1 MMIPT
6 QIRIIRLMLPC
17 LVAIG
22 AFLGASPVTT
32 QTALVLENK
41 IPLGDIRGRLDHMAV
56 DLGRQ
61 RLFVAELENN
71 SVAVV
76 DFHTREIAHVITDVR
91 RPQGLAYVPS
101 ADTLFVANGSDGSLR
116 MFQGEQYRPTA
127 PIHLGDDADNV
138 RFDPETNHV
147 YVSYGEGALGII
159 DVASRRKID
168 DVALTAH
175 PESFQLDRE
184 SNRIYVNSPKEQT
197 LIVLDR
203 ISGKRIATWQTGNGS
218 ISRSPSIMP
227 RARSSWSFAILPD
240 LSYSPHRT
248 APLLQAWRPA
258 GTPMICSSMPSAGAS
273 MSAAEKASSMCSTPT
288 DINSLSGSQ
297 RSKARER
304 PSLYLKSI
312 AFLQRHAQRRRQRPP
327 SGCFGQD
334 HNLHPTQGLLKFLGR
349 PEN

>member
-218 ISRSPSIMP
+218 NFPLAINNAASQVLVVFRYP
-227 RARSSWSFAILPD
+227 ARLVVFAA
-240 LSYSPHRT
+240 SN
-248 APLLQAWRPA
+248 
-258 GTPMICSSMPSAGAS
+258 GTPVTSVEACGDADDMFIDAKRGRIYVSCGEGFIDVFDANRYQLVERIPTLKGARTS
-273 MSAAEKASSMCSTPT
+273 LFVPEIDRLFAAARATAEAKA
-288 DINSLSGSQ
+288 
-297 RSKARER
+297 AVWVFR
-304 PSLYLKSI
+304 PG
-312 AFLQRHAQRRRQRPP
+312 P
-327 SGCFGQD
+327 
-334 HNLHPTQGLLKFLGR
+334 
-349 PEN
+349 

>member
-218 ISRSPSIMP
+218 NFPLAINNAASQVLVVFRNP
-227 RARSSWSFAILPD
+227 ARLVVFAA
-240 LSYSPHRT
+240 SN
-248 APLLQAWRPA
+248 
-258 GTPMICSSMPSAGAS
+258 GTPVTSVEACGDADDMFIDAKRGRIYVSCGEGFIDVFDANRYQLVERIPTLKGARTS
-273 MSAAEKASSMCSTPT
+273 LFVPEIDRLFVAARATAEA
-288 DINSLSGSQ
+288 N
-297 RSKARER
+297 AAVWVFR
-304 PSLYLKSI
+304 PG
-312 AFLQRHAQRRRQRPP
+312 P
-327 SGCFGQD
+327 
-334 HNLHPTQGLLKFLGR
+334 
-349 PEN
+349 

>member
-1 MMIPT
+1 M
-6 QIRIIRLMLPC
+6 
-17 LVAIG
+17 
-22 AFLGASPVTT
+22 
-32 QTALVLENK
+32 
-41 IPLGDIRGRLDHMAV
+41 
-56 DLGRQ
+56 
-61 RLFVAELENN
+61 
-71 SVAVV
+71 
-76 DFHTREIAHVITDVR
+76 
-91 RPQGLAYVPS
+91 
-101 ADTLFVANGSDGSLR
+101 
-116 MFQGEQYRPTA
+116 
-127 PIHLGDDADNV
+127 

-218 ISRSPSIMP
+218 NFPL
-227 RARSSWSFAILPD
+227 AINNAASQVLVVFRNPAD

>member
-22 AFLGASPVTT
+22 AFLGASPVTA

-168 DVALTAH
+168 DVALTTH

-218 ISRSPSIMP
+218 NFPLAINNAASQVLVVFRNP
-227 RARSSWSFAILPD
+227 ARLVVFAA
-240 LSYSPHRT
+240 SN
-248 APLLQAWRPA
+248 
-258 GTPMICSSMPSAGAS
+258 GTPVTSVEACGDADDMFIDAKRGRIYVSCGEGFIDVFDANRYQLVERIPTLKGARTS
-273 MSAAEKASSMCSTPT
+273 LFVPEIDRLFAAARATAEAKA
-288 DINSLSGSQ
+288 
-297 RSKARER
+297 AVWVFR
-304 PSLYLKSI
+304 PG
-312 AFLQRHAQRRRQRPP
+312 P
-327 SGCFGQD
+327 
-334 HNLHPTQGLLKFLGR
+334 
-349 PEN
+349 

>member
-1 MMIPT
+1 
-6 QIRIIRLMLPC
+6 
-17 LVAIG
+17 
-22 AFLGASPVTT
+22 
-32 QTALVLENK
+32 
-41 IPLGDIRGRLDHMAV
+41 MAV

-76 DFHTREIAHVITDVR
+76 DFDTREIAHVITDVR

-101 ADTLFVANGSDGSLR
+101 ADTLFVANGGDGSLR
-116 MFQGEQYRPTA
+116 MFQGEQYRPIA

-184 SNRIYVNSPKEQT
+184 WNRIYVNSPKEQT

-203 ISGKRIATWQTGNGS
+203 ISGKRVATWQTGNGS
-218 ISRSPSIMP
+218 NFSLAINKAASQVLVVFRNP
-227 RARSSWSFAILPD
+227 ARLVVFA
-240 LSYSPHRT
+240 
-248 APLLQAWRPA
+248 AAN
-258 GTPMICSSMPSAGAS
+258 GTPVTSVEACGDADDMFVDAKRRRIYISCGEGFVDVFDANTYHLVERIPTLKGAR
-273 MSAAEKASSMCSTPT
+273 T
-288 DINSLSGSQ
+288 SLFV
-297 RSKARER
+297 
-304 PSLYLKSI
+304 PKSI
-312 AFLQRHAQRRRQRPP
+312 AFL
-327 SGCFGQD
+327 
-334 HNLHPTQGLLKFLGR
+334 
-349 PEN
+349 

>member
-1 MMIPT
+1 
-6 QIRIIRLMLPC
+6 
-17 LVAIG
+17 
-22 AFLGASPVTT
+22 
-32 QTALVLENK
+32 
-41 IPLGDIRGRLDHMAV
+41 MAV

-71 SVAVV
+71 SVGVV

-218 ISRSPSIMP
+218 NFPLAINNAASQVLVVFRNP
-227 RARSSWSFAILPD
+227 ARLVVFAA
-240 LSYSPHRT
+240 SN
-248 APLLQAWRPA
+248 
-258 GTPMICSSMPSAGAS
+258 GTPVTSVEACGDADDMFIDA
-273 MSAAEKASSMCSTPT
+273 K
-288 DINSLSGSQ
+288 
-297 RSKARER
+297 
-304 PSLYLKSI
+304 
-312 AFLQRHAQRRRQRPP
+312 RRRIYVSCGEGFIDVFDANRYQLVERIPTLKGARTSLFVPEIDRLFVAARATAEANAAVWVFRPGP
-327 SGCFGQD
+327 
-334 HNLHPTQGLLKFLGR
+334 
-349 PEN
+349 

>member
-17 LVAIG
+17 LVAIW
-22 AFLGASPVTT
+22 AFLGASPVTA

-41 IPLGDIRGRLDHMAV
+41 IQLGDIRGRLDHMAV

-76 DFHTREIAHVITDVR
+76 DFDTREIAHVITDVR

-116 MFQGEQYRPTA
+116 MFQGEQYRPIA

-175 PESFQLDRE
+175 PESFQLDRQ
-184 SNRIYVNSPKEQT
+184 SNRIYVNSLKEQT

-218 ISRSPSIMP
+218 NFPLAINNAASQVLVVFRNP
-227 RARSSWSFAILPD
+227 ARLVVFAA
-240 LSYSPHRT
+240 SN
-248 APLLQAWRPA
+248 
-258 GTPMICSSMPSAGAS
+258 GTPVTSVEACGDADDMFIDA
-273 MSAAEKASSMCSTPT
+273 K
-288 DINSLSGSQ
+288 
-297 RSKARER
+297 
-304 PSLYLKSI
+304 
-312 AFLQRHAQRRRQRPP
+312 RRRIYVSCGEGFIDVFDANRYQLVERIPTLKGARTSLFVPEIDRLFVAARATAEATAAVWVFRPGP
-327 SGCFGQD
+327 
-334 HNLHPTQGLLKFLGR
+334 
-349 PEN
+349 

>member
-218 ISRSPSIMP
+218 NFPLAINNAASQVLVVFRNP
-227 RARSSWSFAILPD
+227 ARLVSN
-240 LSYSPHRT
+240 
-248 APLLQAWRPA
+248 
-258 GTPMICSSMPSAGAS
+258 GTPVTSVEACGDADDMFIDAKRGRIYVSCGEGFIDVFDANRYQLVERIPTLKGARTS
-273 MSAAEKASSMCSTPT
+273 LFVPEIDRLFAAARATAEAKA
-288 DINSLSGSQ
+288 
-297 RSKARER
+297 AVWVFR
-304 PSLYLKSI
+304 PG
-312 AFLQRHAQRRRQRPP
+312 P
-327 SGCFGQD
+327 
-334 HNLHPTQGLLKFLGR
+334 
-349 PEN
+349 

>member
-22 AFLGASPVTT
+22 AFLGASPVTA

-76 DFHTREIAHVITDVR
+76 DFDTREIAHVITDVR

-218 ISRSPSIMP
+218 NFPLAINNAASQVLVVFRNP
-227 RARSSWSFAILPD
+227 ARLVVFAA
-240 LSYSPHRT
+240 SN
-248 APLLQAWRPA
+248 
-258 GTPMICSSMPSAGAS
+258 GTPVTSVEACGDADDMFIDAKRGRIYVSCGEGFIDVFDANRYQLVERIPTLKGARTS
-273 MSAAEKASSMCSTPT
+273 LFVPEIDRLFVAARATAEA
-288 DINSLSGSQ
+288 N
-297 RSKARER
+297 AAVWVFR
-304 PSLYLKSI
+304 PG
-312 AFLQRHAQRRRQRPP
+312 P
-327 SGCFGQD
+327 
-334 HNLHPTQGLLKFLGR
+334 
-349 PEN
+349 

>member
-203 ISGKRIATWQTGNGS
+203 ISGKRVATWQTGNGS
-218 ISRSPSIMP
+218 NFPLAINNAASQVLVVFRNP
-227 RARSSWSFAILPD
+227 ARLVVFAA
-240 LSYSPHRT
+240 SN
-248 APLLQAWRPA
+248 
-258 GTPMICSSMPSAGAS
+258 GTPVTSVEACGDADDMFIDAKRGRIYVSCGEGFIDVFDANRYQLVERIPTLKGARTS
-273 MSAAEKASSMCSTPT
+273 LFVPEIDRLFAAARATAEAKA
-288 DINSLSGSQ
+288 
-297 RSKARER
+297 AVWVFR
-304 PSLYLKSI
+304 PG
-312 AFLQRHAQRRRQRPP
+312 P
-327 SGCFGQD
+327 
-334 HNLHPTQGLLKFLGR
+334 
-349 PEN
+349 

>member
-6 QIRIIRLMLPC
+6 QIRIIRSMLPC

-22 AFLGASPVTT
+22 AFLGASPVTA

-61 RLFVAELENN
+61 RLFVAELEND

-76 DFHTREIAHVITDVR
+76 DFETREIVHVITDVR

-101 ADTLFVANGSDGSLR
+101 ADILFVANGGDGSLR
-116 MFQGEQYRPTA
+116 MFQGEQYRPIA

-218 ISRSPSIMP
+218 NFPLAINNAASQVLVVFRNP
-227 RARSSWSFAILPD
+227 ARLVVFAA
-240 LSYSPHRT
+240 SN
-248 APLLQAWRPA
+248 
-258 GTPMICSSMPSAGAS
+258 GTPATSVEACGDADDMFIDT
-273 MSAAEKASSMCSTPT
+273 K
-288 DINSLSGSQ
+288 
-297 RSKARER
+297 
-304 PSLYLKSI
+304 
-312 AFLQRHAQRRRQRPP
+312 RRRIYVSCGEGFVDVFDANRYQLVERIPTLKGARTSLFVPEIDRLFVAARATAEAPAAVWVFRPGP
-327 SGCFGQD
+327 
-334 HNLHPTQGLLKFLGR
+334 
-349 PEN
+349 

>member
-6 QIRIIRLMLPC
+6 QIRIMRLTLPC

-22 AFLGASPVTT
+22 AFLGASPANA
-32 QTALVLENK
+32 QQALVLENK
-41 IPLGDIRGRLDHMAV
+41 IQLGDIRGRLDHLAV

-76 DFHTREIAHVITDVR
+76 DFETREIAHVITDVR

-116 MFQGEQYRPTA
+116 MFQGEQYRPIA

-218 ISRSPSIMP
+218 NFPLAIINAASQVLVVFRNP
-227 RARSSWSFAILPD
+227 ARLVVFAA
-240 LSYSPHRT
+240 SN
-248 APLLQAWRPA
+248 
-258 GTPMICSSMPSAGAS
+258 GTPVTSVEACGDADDMFIDA
-273 MSAAEKASSMCSTPT
+273 K
-288 DINSLSGSQ
+288 
-297 RSKARER
+297 
-304 PSLYLKSI
+304 
-312 AFLQRHAQRRRQRPP
+312 RRRIYVSCGEGFIDVFDANRYQLVERIPTLKGARTSLFVPEIDRLFVAARATAEANAAVWVFRPGP
-327 SGCFGQD
+327 
-334 HNLHPTQGLLKFLGR
+334 
-349 PEN
+349 

>member
-218 ISRSPSIMP
+218 NFPLAINNAASQVLVVFRNP
-227 RARSSWSFAILPD
+227 ARLVVFAA
-240 LSYSPHRT
+240 SN
-248 APLLQAWRPA
+248 
-258 GTPMICSSMPSAGAS
+258 GTPVTSVEACGDADDMFIDAKRGRIYVSCGEGFIDVFDANRYQLVERIPTLKGARTS
-273 MSAAEKASSMCSTPT
+273 LFVPEIDRLFAAARATAEAKA
-288 DINSLSGSQ
+288 
-297 RSKARER
+297 AVWVFR
-304 PSLYLKSI
+304 PG
-312 AFLQRHAQRRRQRPP
+312 P
-327 SGCFGQD
+327 
-334 HNLHPTQGLLKFLGR
+334 
-349 PEN
+349 